1 MYKPKPIDTSSAALP
16 AELLALTEQMAEHVH
31 DVWAA
36 GRIAEGWTYG
46 KIKNVEK
53 KETPQLVPYAKL
65 PEEEKQYD
73 NFGDGESEK
82 VLWGGRYPG
91 QSFGRCESE
100 DRRGRVCR
108 GGGHFRIGKIH
119 AVTYAGRPGLR
130 HFRYGDRCR

>member
-53 KETPQLVPYAKL
+53 KETPQLGPYAKL

-73 NFGDGESEK
+73 RNTALETLRLVIKMGYQIK
-82 VLWGGRYPG
+82 KGR
-91 QSFGRCESE
+91 
-100 DRRGRVCR
+100 
-108 GGGHFRIGKIH
+108 K
-119 AVTYAGRPGLR
+119 TL
-130 HFRYGDRCR
+130 